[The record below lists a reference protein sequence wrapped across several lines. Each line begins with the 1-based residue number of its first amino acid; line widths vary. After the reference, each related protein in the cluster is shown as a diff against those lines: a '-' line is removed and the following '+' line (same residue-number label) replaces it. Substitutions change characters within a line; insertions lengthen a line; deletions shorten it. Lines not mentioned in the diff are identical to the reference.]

1 MSNEFS
7 SYYFKVNNALKK
19 NIMGKRKKETF
30 FKKGFSYG
38 FRKKLYL
45 TVKSLATAQ
54 PITTK
59 TKTNGRNR

>member
-1 MSNEFS
+1 
-7 SYYFKVNNALKK
+7 
-19 NIMGKRKKETF
+19 MGKRKKKTF
-30 FKKGFSYG
+30 FKKRFSYG

-45 TVKSLATAQ
+45 TEKSLATAQ